1 MTRLERYTSNRYRY
15 RSRSRSS
22 PTSRRPARHSPV
34 TSRRRSCMRCPALRI
49 AGCLVGRLSRYRLGR
64 ARAAGSGHDVGRIAH
79 RAPASDRYA
88 DPTPFRHSFS
98 FNSINLSKYVT
109 QYNMSG
115 RNLQNRLQTA
125 RSTMAPISRG
135 GQPTLDD
142 APKKIAVSRTVSRS
156 SRHIAILSWRSRT
169 PPTIGE
175 TGLLISVDRPRWSG
189 ARE

>member
-1 MTRLERYTSNRYRY
+1 
-15 RSRSRSS
+15 
-22 PTSRRPARHSPV
+22 
-34 TSRRRSCMRCPALRI
+34 MRCPALRI

-64 ARAAGSGHDVGRIAH
+64 ARAAGSGHDVGRDRPDGHTRI
-79 RAPASDRYA
+79 DRYA

-115 RNLQNRLQTA
+115 RNLQNRPQTA

>member
-1 MTRLERYTSNRYRY
+1 MAFSTLVGSRSFPAGRRSHHPLSVRARSDRLPGRDGTLERHRGRPGGRTASTTSGG
-15 RSRSRSS
+15 SRLHTRID
-22 PTSRRPARHSPV
+22 RH
-34 TSRRRSCMRCPALRI
+34 
-49 AGCLVGRLSRYRLGR
+49 
-64 ARAAGSGHDVGRIAH
+64 
-79 RAPASDRYA
+79 A
-88 DPTPFRHSFS
+88 DTTPFRHSFFS
-98 FNSINLSKYVT
+98 NSTNPSNYVT
-109 QYNMSG
+109 QYHT
-115 RNLQNRLQTA
+115 RRQIPQNRPQTA